1 MKFTNL
7 FLFGL
12 LSVSLLITSC
22 SEEESEQTLDEVIE
36 GRDEYSSL
44 AAALEVT
51 GLDETLSSGTYTVFA
66 PSDAAFSSFLQ
77 AEGFASLDEVPVA
90 TLTSILLN
98 HVVPGSVRSTQ
109 LTPGY
114 INNALDVPGEAG
126 AKVSMYIDLRD
137 GVRINGV
144 STVNAPDIEAENGI
158 IHGVNSVIG
167 LPTVVTFATADPNFT
182 SLVAALTRE
191 PSFTFVDI
199 LSSDGPFTVFA
210 PDNEA
215 FSDLIGELQ
224 GINTL
229 DDIPSTLLSS
239 VLSYHV
245 VANDYIRSSELSN
258 QTLVN
263 SFEGSGFTVV
273 IDANN
278 NVTLVDEN
286 NRGSNVKSTDVNAIN
301 GVIHVIDTVI
311 LPN

>member
-1 MKFTNL
+1 MSL
-7 FLFGL
+7 F
-12 LSVSLLITSC
+12 VTSC
-22 SEEESEQTLDEVIE
+22 TEEESEQTLDEVIE

-77 AEGFASLDEVPVA
+77 AQGFASLEDVPVA

-98 HVVPGSVRSTQ
+98 HVVPSSVLSTQ
-109 LTPGY
+109 LTTGY
-114 INNALDVPGEAG
+114 INNALDVPGESG

-137 GVRINGV
+137 GVKINGV
-144 STVNAPDIEAENGI
+144 STVTAADIQAENGI
-158 IHGVNSVIG
+158 IHGVNAVIG

-191 PSFTFVDI
+191 PDFAFVDI
-199 LSSDGPFTVFA
+199 LSGDGPFTVFA

-215 FSDLIGELQ
+215 FTNLIGELA
-224 GINTL
+224 GINSL
-229 DDIPSTLLSS
+229 GDIPTPILSS

-245 VANDYIRSSELSN
+245 VANDYIRSSELTN
-258 QTLVN
+258 QALVN
-263 SFEGSGFTVV
+263 TFEGSGFTVV

-286 NRGSNVKSTDVNAIN
+286 GRGSNVAATDVNAIN